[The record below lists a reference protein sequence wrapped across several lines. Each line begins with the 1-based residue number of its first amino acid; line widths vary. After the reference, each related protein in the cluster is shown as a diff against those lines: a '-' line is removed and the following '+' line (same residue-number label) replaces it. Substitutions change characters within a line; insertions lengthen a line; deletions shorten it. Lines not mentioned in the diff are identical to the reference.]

1 MRTRGFTL
9 SELMLSLAVV
19 GVLLA
24 MLFPA
29 LEAGRASSQRQVCA
43 GNLRVLGE
51 TWQACLDVG
60 GGRFPV
66 VPVQPAWR
74 YGGVRFNSSSGEPFL
89 DLDRPLNRCLAL
101 EHAGHADRL
110 FACPADTGITDAGRG
125 LGTGRRTAFH
135 AFGTSYRANAVLL
148 EGDAGGGG
156 AGAGLSV
163 DAITTA
169 PSRLVVMGD
178 AVWYERREATG
189 RSADWHGTPGAG
201 NMLFLDGSVRFATIV
216 EAPAV
221 GPEVFDPVAPEYVF
235 PGKKRPT

>member
-1 MRTRGFTL
+1 MTKSGRGFTL
-9 SELMLSLAVV
+9 SESMLSLSVV
-19 GVLLA
+19 AVLLA

-51 TWQACLDVG
+51 AWLVCLDAN
-60 GGRFPV
+60 GGRFPG

-74 YGGVRFNSSSGEPFL
+74 YGGVRFSSAGAEPFL
-89 DLDRPLNRCLAL
+89 DLDRPLNRCLPMEHL
-101 EHAGHADRL
+101 EHADRL

-125 LGTGRRTAFH
+125 LGTGRRTAFE
-135 AFGTSYRANAVLL
+135 AFGTSYRANAQLL
-148 EGDAGGGG
+148 HGDSGGTS
-156 AGAGLSV
+156 L

-178 AVWYERREATG
+178 AVWYERREETG

-201 NMLFLDGSVRFATIV
+201 NMLFLDGSVRFVTIDA
-216 EAPAV
+216 APEI
-221 GPEVFDPVAPEYVF
+221 GPAVFDPTAPELVF
-235 PGKKRPT
+235 PRKASG